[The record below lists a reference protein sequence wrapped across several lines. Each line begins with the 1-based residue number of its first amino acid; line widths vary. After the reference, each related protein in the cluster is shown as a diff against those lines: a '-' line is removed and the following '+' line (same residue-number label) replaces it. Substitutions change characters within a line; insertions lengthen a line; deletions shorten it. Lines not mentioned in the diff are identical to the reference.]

1 MKWSII
7 FDFLQQLQ
15 LVITKLNT
23 QISTH
28 RHTYSHE
35 IIHACHLKK
44 GNTVYKI
51 IWNRHNTLVIQF
63 LWHANVR
70 NIMKS
75 TNERKKYITDY
86 SIFKTTKTTREKR
99 PYKAPWKHDWH
110 ASNQFFPQ
118 RYGRWWQAAHIL
130 LYAHLNHGT
139 YIHKF
144 TSSGSDII
152 QHQVKRIIIAK

>member
-1 MKWSII
+1 MK
-7 FDFLQQLQ
+7 
-15 LVITKLNT
+15 N
-23 QISTH
+23 
-28 RHTYSHE
+28 
-35 IIHACHLKK
+35 
-44 GNTVYKI
+44 
-51 IWNRHNTLVIQF
+51 
-63 LWHANVR
+63 
-70 NIMKS
+70 
-75 TNERKKYITDY
+75 TNEKSYNRLFHFQNNQKERRDP
-86 SIFKTTKTTREKR
+86 SKT
-99 PYKAPWKHDWH
+99 PWKHDWH